1 MTEYEYTGQG
11 VGLMIKANDP
21 KMQAVADRMS
31 QALAKSMLDTKE
43 RIAYHLMQ
51 TYGLLDET
59 PEQEHYRIRGG
70 E

>member
-1 MTEYEYTGQG
+1 MTGHEHTAHGI
-11 VGLMIKANDP
+11 GLTIKANDP

-43 RIAYHLMQ
+43 RIAYHLLQ